1 MSHLSRRTFLT
12 GTASLLAASA
22 CSTPGPV
29 LGASSASS
37 SRPFDRARF
46 VDDVKRAL
54 PQGQEAVAEVIAR
67 AVSEPASIGRDLG
80 DPRRALIQPLYKADD
95 VSIFNIV
102 WPPLAVLV
110 PHDHLMWASIGVYS
124 GREDNIMW
132 RRSGGKIK
140 ATTAASVGAKEV
152 FSLPSDAIH
161 SVANPVEAYTAAI
174 HVYGGNLAA
183 TRRSQW
189 DPLSHHEEP
198 FDLEEGRRI
207 LNEADRR
214 FSRG

>member
-1 MSHLSRRTFLT
+1 M
-12 GTASLLAASA
+12 
-22 CSTPGPV
+22 

-37 SRPFDRARF
+37 SRPFDRERL
-46 VDDVKRAL
+46 VEDVKRAL

-67 AVSEPASIGRDLG
+67 AVSEPASVVRDLG
-80 DPRRALIQPLYKADD
+80 DPKQALIQPLYKAGDL
-95 VSIFNIV
+95 SIFNIV

-110 PHDHLMWASIGVYS
+110 PHDHLMWASIGVYA

-132 RRSGGKIK
+132 RRSGGTIK
-140 ATTAASVGAKEV
+140 ATTAASVGIKDV

-183 TRRSQW
+183 ARRSQW
-189 DPLSHHEEP
+189 DALSHHEEP

-207 LNEADRR
+207 LTEADRR